1 MAESIFRKESLDK
14 VSSPEQLN
22 NYIKVSSPSVW
33 LVMIAAIVL
42 LASVLVWAVF
52 GTLPTTV
59 TLNGVHKDGKMV
71 CYVEDVSSISVG
83 DSIVID
89 GVERGEITQISEKPI
104 SQEDI
109 SALYADDEYTL
120 YLLNLSQWNYVIE
133 ADVSDIADGV
143 TEMQVVVDSV
153 SPISFIMN

>member
-33 LVMIAAIVL
+33 IVLIAAIVL

-59 TLNGVHKDGKMV
+59 TLNGVNNDGKMV
-71 CYVEDVSSISVG
+71 CYAADVSSISVG

-89 GVERGEITQISEKPI
+89 GVERGEITEISEKPI
-104 SQEDI
+104 SQEDA
-109 SALYADDEYTL
+109 SAQYADDEYTL

-133 ADVSDIADGV
+133 AEVSDIADGV